1 MRFLQIPDIRDNYKV
16 AISCFVLLF
25 IFSIVKAQNN
35 SCFIQ
40 YSFGSKVD
48 TIINI
53 AIDRD
58 IIKLGTDESYLI
70 SCSNAD
76 TVVNV
81 YLIKYCSVCQVFDST
96 GDIAYW
102 RGYLAKYTSR
112 FYVFK
117 NIKIPIIFSDFDSYF
132 GVVDIINKE
141 KYPIIIKSGYF
152 FDEFESD
159 VCITT
164 NWHGDK
170 IYEVTYFHRK

>member
-16 AISCFVLLF
+16 VISCFVLLF

-70 SCSNAD
+70 SCSNDD
-76 TVVNV
+76 TVVNI
-81 YLIKYCSVCQVFDST
+81 YLLKYCSVCQVF
-96 GDIAYW
+96 
-102 RGYLAKYTSR
+102 
-112 FYVFK
+112 
-117 NIKIPIIFSDFDSYF
+117 
-132 GVVDIINKE
+132 
-141 KYPIIIKSGYF
+141 
-152 FDEFESD
+152 EF
-159 VCITT
+159 
-164 NWHGDK
+164 
-170 IYEVTYFHRK
+170 

>member
-16 AISCFVLLF
+16 VISCFVLLF

-58 IIKLGTDESYLI
+58 IIKLGTGESYLI
-70 SCSNAD
+70 SCSNDD

-81 YLIKYCSVCQVFDST
+81 YLLKYCSVCQVFDST

-117 NIKIPIIFSDFDSYF
+117 NIKIPIIFTDFDPYF
-132 GVVDIINKE
+132 GVVKIINEE
-141 KYPIIIKSGYF
+141 KYPIVARRTQLLS
-152 FDEFESD
+152 EFESD

-164 NWHGDK
+164 NWEGDK

>member
-1 MRFLQIPDIRDNYKV
+1 MRFLQIPDIRDNYKFV
-16 AISCFVLLF
+16 ISQFILLF
-25 IFSIVKAQNN
+25 FFSSARAQDYSNY
-35 SCFIQ
+35 IQ

-48 TIINI
+48 TVINI

-70 SCSNAD
+70 SCSNDD

-81 YLIKYCSVCQVFDST
+81 YLLKYCSSCPVFDSI

-112 FYVFK
+112 FYIFK
-117 NIKIPIIFSDFDSYF
+117 NIKIPIIFSDFDPYF
-132 GVVDIINKE
+132 GVVKIINEE
-141 KYPIIIKSGYF
+141 KYAIVARRTQLLS
-152 FDEFESD
+152 EFESD

-164 NWHGDK
+164 NWDGDK
-170 IYEVTYFHRK
+170 IYEVTYFHRR

>member
-25 IFSIVKAQNN
+25 IFSIIRAQDN
-35 SCFIQ
+35 SSFIQ

-58 IIKLGTDESYLI
+58 IIKLGADESYLI
-70 SCSNAD
+70 SCSNDD

-81 YLIKYCSVCQVFDST
+81 YLLKYCSSCPVFDSI

-112 FYVFK
+112 FYIFK
-117 NIKIPIIFSDFDSYF
+117 NIKSK
-132 GVVDIINKE
+132 INK
-141 KYPIIIKSGYF
+141 
-152 FDEFESD
+152 
-159 VCITT
+159 
-164 NWHGDK
+164 
-170 IYEVTYFHRK
+170 